1 MRVWFKYLIKI
12 KQESLILCLGYKFK
26 FMNNSPVLERHPWQ
40 PFVPDNA
47 KVLIMGTFPP
57 QPHRW
62 RMNFYY
68 PNPTNDFWRVMGLI
82 FYGDKLALYDTE
94 RKEFDLA
101 EIKVMLN
108 REGIAL
114 SDTGHKIR
122 RLKGNA
128 SDKYLEIVEPVDLQ
142 GLLDR
147 MPGLTDI
154 ATTGEKAAGVVA
166 SLTGSKIP
174 PVGSFVQLDLPERRQ
189 SLRVWRMPSTS
200 RAYPLAVEKKAAAY
214 ARLFASDKSTF
225 WER

>member
-1 MRVWFKYLIKI
+1 M
-12 KQESLILCLGYKFK
+12 
-26 FMNNSPVLERHPWQ
+26 
-40 PFVPDNA
+40 
-47 KVLIMGTFPP
+47 
-57 QPHRW
+57 
-62 RMNFYY
+62 
-68 PNPTNDFWRVMGLI
+68 I
-82 FYGDKLALYDTE
+82 FYGDALALYD
-94 RKEFDLA
+94 RDKREFDLA
-101 EIKVMLN
+101 EIKVLLN

-147 MPGLTDI
+147 MPELTDV

-166 SLTGSKIP
+166 SVTGSKIP
-174 PVGSFVQLDLPERRQ
+174 SVGSFVQLALPDRKQ
-189 SLRVWRMPSTS
+189 PLRVWRMPSTS

-225 WER
+225 LER

>member
-1 MRVWFKYLIKI
+1 
-12 KQESLILCLGYKFK
+12 
-26 FMNNSPVLERHPWQ
+26 
-40 PFVPDNA
+40 
-47 KVLIMGTFPP
+47 
-57 QPHRW
+57 
-62 RMNFYY
+62 
-68 PNPTNDFWRVMGLI
+68 MGLI
-82 FYGDKLALYDTE
+82 FYGDKLALYDKE

-147 MPGLTDI
+147 MPELTDI

-174 PVGSFVQLDLPERRQ
+174 PVGSFVQLDLPELRQ

-200 RAYPLAVEKKAAAY
+200 RAYPLAVEKKQPRMHASLPAINQ
-214 ARLFASDKSTF
+214 LFWSRENCHASF
-225 WER
+225 LCN